1 MNNEDDIPLLEDLIS
16 PGQMQP
22 DLEQP
27 ALSSDDHDS
36 LEIPS
41 DDAIIIEG
49 NPTRHTDSARTHLD
63 DIKDD
68 ANLKE
73 LIIDEEIRMIL
84 DKHMDNAYDEIIRL
98 LNRRIC

>member
-1 MNNEDDIPLLEDLIS
+1 MNDENPNIPLLEDLIT
-16 PGQMQP
+16 PGQSP
-22 DLEQP
+22 HDDDTVNDHHPLESDHVH
-27 ALSSDDHDS
+27 ANSASASDD
-36 LEIPS
+36 L
-41 DDAIIIEG
+41 DDD
-49 NPTRHTDSARTHLD
+49 PKD
-63 DIKDD
+63 DIKND

>member
-1 MNNEDDIPLLEDLIS
+1 MKDDNIPLLDDLIS
-16 PGQMQP
+16 AGHQHDELAGQTLGEDENQA
-22 DLEQP
+22 LEISADEATPTQTADDHADTRP
-27 ALSSDDHDS
+27 IDDHD
-36 LEIPS
+36 
-41 DDAIIIEG
+41 
-49 NPTRHTDSARTHLD
+49 D

-84 DKHMDNAYDEIIRL
+84 DRHMDNAYDEIIRL

>member
-16 PGQMQP
+16 PGQMP
-22 DLEQP
+22 HDLEQP
-27 ALSSDDHDS
+27 ALSSDDHHA
-36 LEIPS
+36 LQIPS
-41 DDAIIIEG
+41 SDELAVEG
-49 NPTRHTDSARTHLD
+49 KPTLQTDSASAHKD
-63 DIKDD
+63 DIKHD